1 MNHLLI
7 AGIAVAA
14 GLGLA
19 GFAQAQAPSQM
30 STPVPPATA
39 DTHVP
44 NLTISGN
51 PDPALH
57 DLGDGILVYDL
68 RSSKMINCQ
77 SAGYPAAGS
86 VGRTAPAHPCR

>member
-1 MNHLLI
+1 MNRSLI

-19 GFAQAQAPSQM
+19 GFAL
-30 STPVPPATA
+30 PPATA
-39 DTHVP
+39 DTRVP

-86 VGRTAPAHPCR
+86 VGRTAPTHPCR